1 MKQRTKAII
10 STLTLSLM
18 LPFMMIP
25 SSANS
30 AQQRWNGSDATGAI
44 ITDGDSPIV
53 VEHENLTFDI
63 NEFPQPYYNEESDFL
78 AYSGRVTAEYHFY
91 NPSDMTVTAT
101 LAFPF
106 GEMPDYA
113 YPFEEIEATNRD
125 ISVNGE
131 AIEAELRYTLMSGSS
146 FNLEKDLARLSD
158 GYLSDDRLS
167 PETTVTVYKWN
178 IGEVNVE
185 YKQATNV
192 ATDIKAG
199 DSSRIY
205 YFEGQSGAHKQK
217 DGDFRIADWV
227 KGKDAIL
234 LYVIGE
240 PLTDL
245 PTWNFYQD
253 GGCEDGEEL
262 NGSVSYK
269 GCESITLLEMAMA
282 NYDSE
287 RGISQVDWYNCLYSE
302 LTSNDGKYGDGYN
315 IALLDGYRTGYNRNL
330 MRWYQ
335 YEITLEPGERI
346 VNNVSAPMYSGI
358 DMSYTPT
365 VYEYTYLLSPASTWK
380 SFGDIDITI
389 NTPYYL
395 TESTIDG
402 FEKTEEGY
410 SLHLDGLPESELIFS
425 LSTEENPTK
434 EDNSGVGL
442 LIILMLIIMPFVALW
457 EGIEDVVEII
467 VNGIKDIFTK

>member
-1 MKQRTKAII
+1 MKKQTKSLIA
-10 STLTLSLM
+10 TLTLGLM

-25 SSANS
+25 TSANS

-53 VEHENLTFDI
+53 VEHENLTFDLA
-63 NEFPQPYYNEESDFL
+63 EFPNPYYYEEEDFI

-113 YPFEEIEATNRD
+113 YAFEEIEATNRD

-131 AIEAELRYTLMSGSS
+131 AIEAKLRYTFTSGG
-146 FNLEKDLARLSD
+146 FNLERDIARLSD
-158 GYLSDDRLS
+158 EYLSDDRLS
-167 PETTVTVYKWN
+167 PETTVTIYKWN
-178 IGEVNVE
+178 IGEVNTE
-185 YKQATNV
+185 YKQATNI

-205 YFEGQSGAHKQK
+205 YFEGQSGGHKQK
-217 DGDFRIADWV
+217 DGDFRIADWAN
-227 KGKDAIL
+227 GKDSIL

-245 PTWNFYQD
+245 PTWKFYQD
-253 GGCEDGEEL
+253 GRCKDGEEIS
-262 NGSVSYK
+262 GSVSYK
-269 GCESITLLEMAMA
+269 GCESMTLLDMAMA
-282 NYDSE
+282 TYDSE
-287 RGISQVDWYNCLYSE
+287 RGIPEVDWYNCLYSE
-302 LTSNDGKYGDGYN
+302 LTSDDGKYDEYN
-315 IALLDGYRTGYNRNL
+315 IALLDGYSSRYYRSL

-335 YEITLEPGERI
+335 YEISLEPGERI
-346 VNNVSAPMYSGI
+346 VNSVSAPMYSGI

-402 FEKTEEGY
+402 FEKTEDGY
-410 SLHLDGLPESELIFS
+410 SLHLDCLPEGELIFS

-434 EDNSGVGL
+434 EDNSNVGL
-442 LIILMLIIMPFVALW
+442 FILLVIIMMPFVALW
-457 EGIEDVVEII
+457 EGIMNLFKSIA
-467 VNGIKDIFTK
+467 NGIENLFTK

>member
-1 MKQRTKAII
+1 MKKQTKSLIA
-10 STLTLSLM
+10 TLTLLIM

-25 SSANS
+25 TSANS

-53 VEHENLTFDI
+53 VEHENLTFDLP
-63 NEFPQPYYNEESDFL
+63 EFPNPYYHQEEDFL
-78 AYSGRVTAEYHFY
+78 AYGGRVTAEYHFY

-113 YPFEEIEATNRD
+113 YPFEEIEATCRD
-125 ISVNGE
+125 VSVNGE
-131 AIEAELRYTLMSGSS
+131 AIEAKLRYTFTSGG
-146 FNLEKDLARLSD
+146 FNPEKDLARLSD
-158 GYLSDDRLS
+158 GYLSDDLLS
-167 PETTVTVYKWN
+167 PETAVTIYKWN
-178 IGEVNVE
+178 IGEVNTE

-227 KGKDAIL
+227 KGKDSIL

-245 PTWNFYQD
+245 PTWTFYED
-253 GGCEDGEEL
+253 GGCKDGEEL

-269 GCESITLLEMAMA
+269 GCESMTLLDMAMA
-282 NYDSE
+282 TYDSE
-287 RGISQVDWYNCLYSE
+287 RGIPEVDWYNCLYSE
-302 LTSNDGKYGDGYN
+302 LTSDDGKYGDGYN
-315 IALLDGYRTGYNRNL
+315 IALLDGYHSRYKRSL

-335 YEITLEPGERI
+335 YEISLEPGERI
-346 VNNVSAPMYSGI
+346 VNSVSAPMYSGI

-365 VYEYTYLLSPASTWK
+365 VYQYTYLLSPASTWK

-402 FEKTEEGY
+402 FEKAEEGY
-410 SLHLDGLPESELIFS
+410 SLHLDGLPEGELIFS

-434 EDNSGVGL
+434 EDNSNVGL
-442 LIILMLIIMPFVALW
+442 FILLVIIMMPFVALW
-457 EGIEDVVEII
+457 EGIVDVVEII
-467 VNGIKDIFTK
+467 VNRVKNLFTK